1 MHLTVALPSSTH
13 GQPQHRVSQRPTT
26 VRRMDAGLGA
36 EFARAVAAKDHA
48 RVRELIHPEV
58 DFWAMTPGDIWDA
71 SGPDDIVGVLNDW
84 FGDEDLIE
92 AIELLEC
99 DEFADRQRVGYRLR
113 VKRPDGQYLI
123 EHQAYFSERD
133 GQIGW
138 LRILCSGYRPS
149 DGRA

>member
-1 MHLTVALPSSTH
+1 
-13 GQPQHRVSQRPTT
+13 
-26 VRRMDAGLGA
+26 MDAGLGA
-36 EFARAVAAKDHA
+36 KFARAVTAKDHA

>member
-1 MHLTVALPSSTH
+1 
-13 GQPQHRVSQRPTT
+13 
-26 VRRMDAGLGA
+26 MDAGLGA
-36 EFARAVAAKDHA
+36 KFARAVAAKDHA

>member
-36 EFARAVAAKDHA
+36 KFARAVAAKDHA

-71 SGPDDIVGVLNDW
+71 SGPDDIVGVLNDL